1 MRPRPGV
8 GGLRVPA
15 DQMRR
20 DREPLE
26 VVGLER
32 RLAIRGRELRMGV
45 APRPPPERR
54 AAPIERDGRGHG
66 SRHRKTW
73 LRVSR
78 TLSVTVRSGTQSA
91 MP

>member
-15 DQMRR
+15 DQVRR

-26 VVGLER
+26 VFGLER
-32 RLAIRGRELRMGV
+32 RLAIRGRELCMGV
-45 APRPPPERR
+45 APGPPPERR
-54 AAPIERDGRGHG
+54 LAPVERAGRRHG
-66 SRHRKTW
+66 ARHRKMW

-78 TLSVTVRSGTQSA
+78 TSSVTVRSGTQSP